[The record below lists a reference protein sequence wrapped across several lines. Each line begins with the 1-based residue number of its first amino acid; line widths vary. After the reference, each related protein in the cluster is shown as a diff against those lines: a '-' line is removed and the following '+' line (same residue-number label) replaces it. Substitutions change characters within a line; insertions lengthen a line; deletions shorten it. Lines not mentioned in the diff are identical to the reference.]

1 MINNTAFIIAMTTIV
16 LNIIFTMTIIIITIT
31 CVLKSA
37 ERKVAT
43 EAMLVTKP
51 KRPMAEKR
59 TPSHQNSKAFHA
71 CKYNRDVFVKTKYA
85 VEYVKPSH
93 CNTKWDNA
101 YLILIS
107 WNRNL
112 IFFWPSGFCRQGCTI
127 QTKFECV
134 MKLFLPLKFHIS
146 QFCLH
151 PHCAFIIIFEFAK
164 LL

>member
-1 MINNTAFIIAMTTIV
+1 MMVMINNTTFIIAMTTIV
-16 LNIIFTMTIIIITIT
+16 LRIIFTMTIIIITIIIIIIIIITIT

-71 CKYNRDVFVKTKYA
+71 CKYNRDVFVKTKYV

-101 YLILIS
+101 YV
-107 WNRNL
+107 
-112 IFFWPSGFCRQGCTI
+112 T
-127 QTKFECV
+127 V
-134 MKLFLPLKFHIS
+134 
-146 QFCLH
+146 
-151 PHCAFIIIFEFAK
+151 
-164 LL
+164 

>member
-1 MINNTAFIIAMTTIV
+1 MMVMINNTAFIIAMTTIV
-16 LNIIFTMTIIIITIT
+16 LSIIFTMTIIIITITIIIITIT

-71 CKYNRDVFVKTKYA
+71 CKYNRDVFVKTKYV

-107 WNRNL
+107 
-112 IFFWPSGFCRQGCTI
+112 
-127 QTKFECV
+127 
-134 MKLFLPLKFHIS
+134 
-146 QFCLH
+146 
-151 PHCAFIIIFEFAK
+151 
-164 LL
+164 